1 MHKDLALQGVKAWAD
16 AQRRGAEARAA
27 LSRYVASTRMT
38 GSFLRRFVEIRQA
51 RHSRAG
57 NGKACGKPCGK
68 LGRSTGNAGA
78 KKPALGGL
86 VVYGVLLYVLRFVF
100 RSASAMR
107 LSALAITALIPD
119 AVMLYFAP
127 IALMLSPAAW
137 D

>member
-1 MHKDLALQGVKAWAD
+1 VRLSKLRARLRGQFGWANAQGSSPTGGNGCAD
-16 AQRRGAEARAA
+16 ALHEGR
-27 LSRYVASTRMT
+27 
-38 GSFLRRFVEIRQA
+38 LRETQA
-51 RHSRAG
+51 Q
-57 NGKACGKPCGK
+57 
-68 LGRSTGNAGA
+68 